1 MRFAPQVIEASG
13 SSAGGGMGAGLL
25 AFASGKIV
33 SGIDYVLDLLEFDTG
48 TASRPRNR
56 RRRTS
61 RWTKSKGKAPVGIAR
76 RVPEGVPVIAIC
88 GSVGK
93 GSEKQQMLAFRP
105 FFRSFLQLCLYKKLY
120 SKPLIIFIA
129 QLKHRI
135 FTSSRSFSRR

>member
-61 RWTKSKGKAPVGIAR
+61 RWTKSKRKSASWD
-76 RVPEGVPVIAIC
+76 C
-88 GSVGK
+88 
-93 GSEKQQMLAFRP
+93 
-105 FFRSFLQLCLYKKLY
+105 
-120 SKPLIIFIA
+120 
-129 QLKHRI
+129 
-135 FTSSRSFSRR
+135 